1 MPHLRFK
8 LAHGYLA
15 NENWMEALRH
25 ILPVCLVSDPVIF
38 RNRSHPLP
46 VGRWYLLIYILSE
59 VMEQEKRGGT
69 EAATCLAGLSLL
81 MIYKHYLLRLSEVV
95 SKSHGDHSKLAKAI
109 RNRYAE
115 ETDLMNETARTFGV
129 HQRMSLA
136 SYMKGPLQ
144 DMTREA
150 QRKLSSWA
158 GIPDSVY
165 ID

>member
-1 MPHLRFK
+1 
-8 LAHGYLA
+8 
-15 NENWMEALRH
+15 
-25 ILPVCLVSDPVIF
+25 
-38 RNRSHPLP
+38 
-46 VGRWYLLIYILSE
+46 
-59 VMEQEKRGGT
+59 MEQKKREGT
-69 EAATCLAGLSLL
+69 EAATCLAGIRLR
-81 MIYKHYLLRLSEVV
+81 MIYKHYLLRLNEVV
-95 SKSHGDHSKLAKAI
+95 SKSHGDNSKLAKAT

-115 ETDLMNETARTFGV
+115 ETDLMNKAARAFGV